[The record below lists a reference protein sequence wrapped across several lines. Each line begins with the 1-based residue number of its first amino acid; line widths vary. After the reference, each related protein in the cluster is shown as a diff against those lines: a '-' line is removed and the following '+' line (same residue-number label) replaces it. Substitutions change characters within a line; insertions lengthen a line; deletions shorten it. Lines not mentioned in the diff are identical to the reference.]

1 MKKFTSLLLLL
12 LTMFLWGGVNAMAQT
27 FTVSDA
33 PSDGAWAKNTHWYTI
48 KNKKGGTWY
57 YLGTAATH
65 TDAQDNLLIRSTDKT
80 LECVWCVVKTG
91 DNAYQFYNF
100 AEGTGKVLGMTGD
113 DALGRAKMYDAGI
126 EKNGVWKTFYYNSTE
141 TKPDGQTANAFRIS
155 PTGTKYWNERESYL
169 AFWNA
174 ENAVKSGCEGSAYV
188 FEAVDADALSKLEE
202 GLSTRF
208 DNLSAEMN
216 QYKENFKDH
225 IGEIFSCSSLDDLN
239 ALSSAIPAQKP
250 AETAS
255 LSSEVRK
262 MYRAKMS
269 FEASLI
275 MPEVNKRYALR
286 NYGRD
291 GVRSDR
297 YIYAPISL
305 SKSEQLKGIE
315 GLTHKCEC
323 WILEAGPNGT
333 YRLKNAVTK
342 SYIGGVEK
350 DKAVL
355 LSSGG
360 ANFNLYAN
368 DGGRIGTAKIG
379 TGGQFTN
386 LHLNRQNVLIGWE
399 TEEPTSWYFEEV
411 SDEKFEELANDV
423 NNEEVL
429 KYMNGVHEMSVL
441 ADDVN
446 ATWEAFIAE
455 PSNDEKAKAFI
466 NAVNASSYIRVKNVE
481 TGKYLGVSEN
491 GDVAHANEGNGH
503 DVASIWKVEIVDE
516 SGHIKL
522 HHLNFDK
529 YLGALPGGASKTASM
544 VDQNAGATWSFT
556 KSGDSFVIKDGANA
570 QMYNETND
578 NINNWYEGNRAKWY
592 VSVATDIQVTL
603 TTVNGKSY
611 ATTYLPFPV
620 SAVEGAKAYVGTF
633 NDAHTA
639 ITLTEKTEIPAK
651 EGVVLISDDAAA
663 TATLTI
669 GGNAVKEGTNAF
681 SGTNTEITLSDK
693 NRGNFRVL
701 GPKASNP
708 TLSIGFFRPSNSV
721 ASIPANRAYVEA
733 TSTST
738 ASSVSVNFGTVEGLG
753 SIVTETSEDANSP
766 IYDLSGRRVMHTVK
780 GGLYIRNGK
789 KFLVK

>member
-1 MKKFTSLLLLL
+1 M
-12 LTMFLWGGVNAMAQT
+12 GGVDVVAQT
-27 FTVSDA
+27 FEVSDA
-33 PSDGAWAKNTHWYTI
+33 PSNGQWAVNTHWYTI
-48 KNKKGGTWY
+48 KNKKSGTWY
-57 YLGTAATH
+57 YLSTASTH
-65 TDAQDNLLIRSTDKT
+65 TDAQGNLMIKGTTCTSAEAL
-80 LECVWCVVKTG
+80 WCVVESNGGYK
-91 DNAYQFYNF
+91 FYNCY
-100 AEGTGKVLGMTGD
+100 EGPNKVLGMTGD
-113 DALGRAKMYDAGI
+113 EEGGRAKMYDEATVGS
-126 EKNGVWKTFYYNSTE
+126 NVWTTFYYNATATRPGNIE
-141 TKPDGQTANAFRIS
+141 ANAFRIAS
-155 PTGTKYWNERESYL
+155 SGTKYWNERNSYL
-169 AFWNA
+169 AFWD
-174 ENAVKSGCEGSAYV
+174 SGNSVGANCEGSAYV
-188 FEAVDADALSKLEE
+188 FEEVTGSDLDKKLTE
-202 GLSTRF
+202 RYN
-208 DNLSAEMN
+208 NLSSKISD
-216 QYKENFKDH
+216 YKSTFANYVGVMFC
-225 IGEIFSCSSLDDLN
+225 FSQESLN
-239 ALSSAIPAQKP
+239 ALNSLPTEKPTETSELLNTLVTLQNGLSA
-250 AETAS
+250 
-255 LSSEVRK
+255 
-262 MYRAKMS
+262 
-269 FEASLI
+269 FEASRI
-275 MPEVNKRYALR
+275 MPTVGKCYALK
-286 NYGRD
+286 NYK
-291 GVRSDR
+291 
-297 YIYAPISL
+297 YNTYLYAPISL
-305 SKSEQLKGIE
+305 SKSEKLHGNAS
-315 GLTHKCEC
+315 LSRKCEC

-342 SYIGGVEK
+342 SYIGGAEK
-350 DKAVL
+350 SEDVL

-360 ANFNLYAN
+360 ANFNLYVN

-379 TGGQFTN
+379 TGGQYTN
-386 LHLNRQNVLIGWE
+386 LHLDQWNNLVGWE
-399 TEEPTSWYFEEV
+399 TSEPTSWYFEEV
-411 SDEKFEELANDV
+411 SDEIFSELANDV

-446 ATWEAFIAE
+446 VTWEAFISE
-455 PSNDEKAKAFI
+455 PSNNEKAKAFI
-466 NAVNASSYIRVKNVE
+466 NAVDASSYIRVKNVE

-491 GDVAHANEGNGH
+491 GDVAHANEGNGY

-544 VDQNAGATWSFT
+544 VDQNAGAAWSFT
-556 KSGDSFVIKDGANA
+556 KSGDSFVIKDGNNA
-570 QMYNETND
+570 QMYNETNE
-578 NINNWYEGNRAKWY
+578 NINKWHVGNRAKWY

-603 TTVNGKSY
+603 NPVNGKSY
-611 ATTYLPFPV
+611 ATAYLPFPV
-620 SAVEGAKAYVGTF
+620 SAVAGAKAYVGTF

-639 ITLTEKTEIPAK
+639 ITLTEKAEIPAN

-681 SGTNTEITLSDK
+681 SGTNTAITLSEK

-701 GPKASNP
+701 GPKASDA
-708 TLSIGFFRPSNSV
+708 TDLSIGFFKPSISV
-721 ASIPANRAYVEA
+721 ESIPANRAYVVA